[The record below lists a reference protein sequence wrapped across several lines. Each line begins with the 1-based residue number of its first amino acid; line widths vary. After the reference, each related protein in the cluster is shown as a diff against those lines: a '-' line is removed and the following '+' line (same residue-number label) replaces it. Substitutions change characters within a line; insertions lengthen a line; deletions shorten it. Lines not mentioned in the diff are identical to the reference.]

1 MEQAGIVI
9 AGIIYLIPI
18 ATLIWKAATLS
29 SRVNQN
35 EKDIKEVK
43 QLQAENNKAVLDAL
57 KQLNDTMEKVRLD
70 VEILKVV
77 SQINKGRKDEQ
88 VQQ

>member
-9 AGIIYLIPI
+9 AGILYLLPI
-18 ATLIWKAATLS
+18 AGLIWKAATLS
-29 SRVNQN
+29 AKVNQN

-43 QLQAENNKAVLDAL
+43 KLQAENNKAVLDAL
-57 KQLNDTMEKVRLD
+57 NKLNDTMEKVRLD

-77 SQINKGRKDEQ
+77 SQIKKGKENEQ

>member
-9 AGIIYLIPI
+9 AGIIYLLPI
-18 ATLIWKAATLS
+18 IGVIWKAATLS

-35 EKDIKEVK
+35 EKDIKKLE
-43 QLQAENNKAVLDAL
+43 LAQAENNKAVLDAL
-57 KQLNDTMEKVRLD
+57 NKLNETMEKVKLD
-70 VEILKVV
+70 IEIIKIQRQME
-77 SQINKGRKDEQ
+77 SKKNEQ

>member
-57 KQLNDTMEKVRLD
+57 NKLNDTMEKVRLD
-70 VEILKVV
+70 VEILKITSSYKKEV
-77 SQINKGRKDEQ
+77 KHEQ

>member
-9 AGIIYLIPI
+9 AGVLYLLPLG
-18 ATLIWKAATLS
+18 ALVWKAATLS

-57 KQLNDTMEKVRLD
+57 NKLNDTMEKVRLD

-77 SQINKGRKDEQ
+77 SQIKKGKENEQ